1 MAGILGDFV
10 NPFVPNPAFNT
21 PESSNSIE
29 RGISSGIEKSIG
41 KIGDNLPHA
50 GQLKAESFAQNLPQL
65 AGLALVC
72 FYVYIGYK
80 VFFTQ
85 STKGLE
91 KLFPVTMI
99 YIIFKLFWKIV
110 LHI

>member
-1 MAGILGDFV
+1 MAGALGDFV
-10 NPFVPNPAFNT
+10 NPFIPNPNLANPSDNF
-21 PESSNSIE
+21 IE
-29 RGISSGIEKSIG
+29 RGISSGIEKGMG
-41 KIGDNLPHA
+41 KFGENLLHA
-50 GQLKAESFAQNLPQL
+50 GQLKAQSFAENLPQL

-91 KLFPVTMI
+91 KIFPITML